1 MRASA
6 NSVKE
11 LCQVRYDEIIEF
23 HRLND
28 GANEFVSKFGEFSQ
42 DYVNQISAE
51 IEERMLE
58 DGDRKPVV
66 KRMFSI
72 IVEGLQNIRLHG
84 EKDKDGNQ
92 TSFFLLLRNEAQYF
106 IYLGNLVLNK
116 NITKIEDRIS
126 QVNSMDK
133 DQVKELYLSVLTD
146 GVISSKGGAGLG
158 FITMSMKSLNEL
170 NGTFVKIDDEIS
182 HYDLCVKLDRQK

>member
-11 LCQVRYDEIIEF
+11 LCQVRYDDILEY
-23 HRLND
+23 HSLNNN
-28 GANEFVSKFGEFSQ
+28 ATEFVSKFGEFSQ
-42 DYVNQISAE
+42 DYVNQVSSE

-58 DGDRKPVV
+58 DGDRKAVV

-92 TSFFLLLRNEAQYF
+92 TSFFLILRNEEHYF
-106 IYLGNLVLNK
+106 IYLGNLILNK
-116 NITKIEDRIS
+116 NLEKIQERIN
-126 QVNSMDK
+126 QVNGMNK
-133 DQVKELYLSVLTD
+133 EEVKELYLSVLTD

-170 NGTFVKIDDEIS
+170 TGRFINIDDEIS
-182 HYDLCVKLDRQK
+182 HYDLLVKLDRSK

>member
-11 LCQVRYDEIIEF
+11 LCQERYDDIMEY
-23 HRLND
+23 HRIND
-28 GANEFVSKFGEFSQ
+28 GAREFVAKFGEFSQ
-42 DYVNQISAE
+42 DYVNQVSSE

-58 DGDRKPVV
+58 DGDRKVVV

-72 IVEGLQNIRLHG
+72 IVEGLQNVRLHG

-92 TSFFLLLRNEAQYF
+92 ISFFLLLRNEEHYF
-106 IYLGNLVLNK
+106 IYLGNLVLNR
-116 NITKIEDRIS
+116 NVPKIKERIE
-126 QVNSMDK
+126 QVNAMDK
-133 DQVKELYLSVLTD
+133 DQVKELYLSVLTN

-158 FITMSMKSLNEL
+158 YITMSMKSLNKLE
-170 NGTFVKIDDEIS
+170 GSFVSIDEEIS
-182 HYDLCVKLDRQK
+182 HYDLRIKLDRQK